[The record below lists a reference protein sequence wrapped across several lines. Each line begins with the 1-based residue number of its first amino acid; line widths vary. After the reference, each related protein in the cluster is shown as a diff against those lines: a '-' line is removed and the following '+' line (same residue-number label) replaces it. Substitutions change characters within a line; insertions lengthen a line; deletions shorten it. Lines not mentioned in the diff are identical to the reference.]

1 MEVNIEIGL
10 LVVFGVACVGLE
22 LALDWQLPKNAYHWM
37 LSELA
42 SFEVVVPVDK
52 STLEEQLVVEEQLIE
67 RDVDEDDVAAARGV
81 ADSLRS
87 HDSSSGSGSGSIASF
102 AVVFRNLHQEF
113 HIGGSKPLVAV
124 KNLSLA
130 LQYGE
135 VFGLLGPN
143 GAGKSTTIS
152 ILSGTLTPTSGEVY
166 VAGENIVQNASNVYR
181 LVGVCPQFDI
191 VWSELSVEEHLFFQ
205 ARQRGVPPP
214 NVYAEVQRVAVQIGL
229 DGDSFRSA
237 AGQLSGGQRRRLSIG
252 MAIIAD
258 PPIIILDEPSSGL
271 DPNTR
276 RELWVLI
283 NQLRRPDRLILLTT
297 HSMEEAEAL
306 CSRLGVISE
315 GYLRCLGSGVHL
327 KSKYGTGYT
336 IDINCIPTS
345 MEEPATTTT
354 PATTTPTTTTPTTTT
369 TTTTTSILMPES
381 VSNNDG
387 APQVP
392 NQEDIDAF
400 MEREVAHST
409 GSRLLAAINHT
420 RRYLIPRNP
429 DTQLSNI
436 FNTIERNKARLG
448 IREWGMAETSLED
461 IFIRL
466 VGSRD

>member
-1 MEVNIEIGL
+1 MNIEIAL
-10 LVVFGVACVGLE
+10 LFVFGVACLGLE
-22 LALDWQLPKNAYHWM
+22 LALDWQLHKYAYHFM
-37 LSELA
+37 LSTLSSLGQE
-42 SFEVVVPVDK
+42 DK
-52 STLEEQLVVEEQLIE
+52 GTTALEEQLVVEEQLIE
-67 RDVDEDDVAAARGV
+67 KDIQEEEDVAAARV
-81 ADSLRS
+81 VVDNLRS
-87 HDSSSGSGSGSIASF
+87 LDNIASF
-102 AVVFRNLHQEF
+102 AVVFRDLHQEF
-113 HIGGSKPLVAV
+113 NIGGAKPLVAV

-152 ILSGTLTPTSGEVY
+152 ILSGTLTPTSGAVY
-166 VAGENIVQNASNVYR
+166 VAGENILQNISNVYR

-205 ARQRGVPPP
+205 ARQRGVPAS
-214 NVYAEVQRVAVQIGL
+214 NVYAEVQRVAIQIGL

-276 RELWVLI
+276 RELWALI
-283 NQLRRPDRLILLTT
+283 NKLRRPDRLILLTT

-336 IDINCIPTS
+336 IDVNCMSPV
-345 MEEPATTTT
+345 EEHATTSSLWE
-354 PATTTPTTTTPTTTT
+354 PLP
-369 TTTTTSILMPES
+369 
-381 VSNNDG
+381 DG
-387 APQVP
+387 THRQQPLPPRLNQ
-392 NQEDIDAF
+392 QEDIDAF
-400 MEREVAHST
+400 METEIAHIN

-420 RRYLIPRNP
+420 RRYLIPRNS

-436 FNTIERNKARLG
+436 FSTMERNKARLG

-466 VGSRD
+466 VGADKP